1 MKNRRRI
8 SKRSTSSGNRS
19 HQFDSIVHAICV
31 VLSLVLAVCAIVS
44 LIFGNLVAAILSI
57 FFSVVFAIMGFKVRR
72 LRLKAGP
79 FEAEVSF
86 K

>member
-1 MKNRRRI
+1 VKNRRRI
-8 SKRSTSSGNRS
+8 FKGSNSSRKKS

-31 VLSLVLAVCAIVS
+31 VLSLVLAVCAMVS
-44 LIFGNLVAAILSI
+44 LIFGNLAAAVLSI
-57 FFSVVFAIMGFKVRR
+57 FFSVVFAIMGFKIRR

-79 FEAEVSF
+79 FEAEAYF